1 MRIKAFPLIGIDEIK
16 FGMKRHEVRNILGNS
31 TEFLKTGEDKITT
44 DDFGFCHVFYDEDNR
59 CEAVEIFN
67 ENEVYIGNR
76 KVFPT
81 DFSSAKE
88 VVPTFIQDDDG
99 LLSYELSIGI
109 YAPDNEME
117 SILFAKKGY
126 YEEE

>member
-1 MRIKAFPLIGIDEIK
+1 MIIKAFPLVGIDKLK
-16 FGMKRHEVRNILGNS
+16 FGMRRHEVRNILGNP
-31 TEFLKTGEDKITT
+31 TEFLKTNEDKKTT
-44 DDFGFCHVFYDEDNR
+44 DDFGFCHVFYDEDDR
-59 CEAVEIFN
+59 CEAIEIFT
-67 ENEVYIGNR
+67 ENEVYIGDS

-81 DFSSAKE
+81 DFASAKK
-88 VVPTFIQDDDG
+88 VVPGFIEDDDG

>member
-1 MRIKAFPLIGIDEIK
+1 MRIKAFPLVGIDKLK
-16 FGMKRHEVRNILGNS
+16 FGMKRHEVRSILGNS
-31 TEFLKTGEDKITT
+31 TEFLKTSEDKITT
-44 DDFGFCHVFYDEDNR
+44 DDFGFCHVYYDEDDR

-67 ENEVYIGNR
+67 ENEVYIENS

-81 DFSSAKE
+81 DFSSAKK
-88 VVPTFIQDDDG
+88 VIPSFIQDDDG
-99 LLSYELSIGI
+99 LLSYDLSIGI